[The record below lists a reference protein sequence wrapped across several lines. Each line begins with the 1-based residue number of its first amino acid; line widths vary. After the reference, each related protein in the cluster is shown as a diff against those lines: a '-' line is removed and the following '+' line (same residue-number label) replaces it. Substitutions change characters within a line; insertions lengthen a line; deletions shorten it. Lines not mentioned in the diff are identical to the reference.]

1 VFDSHMPCRARAIP
15 RPCRSVSESSR
26 PRHSAAWVRHDM
38 CELALSVHRRHVG
51 DLSAFGFFRLP
62 HVVPRSL
69 LLSETYQSV
78 KLQDYP
84 FGYFRLPRGLSRRTR
99 HCRRMAGARH
109 GMAGKRHGMC
119 ELVFNHKHTWST
131 FKLASS
137 TED

>member
-15 RPCRSVSESSR
+15 RPCRSVSDFTR
-26 PRHSAAWVRHDM
+26 PRHSAAWARHDM
-38 CELALSVHRRHVG
+38 CELASAVQRRHVG

-62 HVVPRSL
+62 RVVTRRL

-84 FGYFRLPRGLSRRTR
+84 FGYFRLPRGLSRKTR

-109 GMAGKRHGMC
+109 GTCELTRHGMAGKRHGRGMAC
-119 ELVFNHKHTWST
+119 VN
-131 FKLASS
+131 
-137 TED
+137 